1 MLPLLAAALHG
12 SCVDESG
19 SPVDWWFL
27 LKHPRWSTSTSKKT
41 HCIGD
46 CKGDTYVWVSSV
58 SSAGWQTGAAPVT
71 SADSLLGKQLAG
83 IYDGTIPNYAFYND
97 QLPNGS
103 WSEVYG
109 HSKGFLG
116 YTNDS
121 AFWVQH
127 SIPKFPNYKKDG
139 YKYQTGELWYGQH
152 AFCMTLTKE
161 ALNEIGSAMSYAYP
175 QVYDHALPDASL
187 PNINAVAAG
196 QHAASGTFSTTV
208 AAKFAQ
214 LSLLA
219 KTSAADV
226 DMLDGIVAP
235 ALQTAMFG
243 QSWLNSG
250 GPIGGYCPASG
261 GYDVLDAL
269 SITLSPEDTH
279 ATAVD
284 HSKWA
289 VAQGTS
295 HLKNAPQRMN
305 ASAAAGDWWCALDNN
320 HVDSQ
325 KTRSGL
331 AVCAQMPGVAA
342 LLHAAVAEA
351 GTCGHGPS
359 PPVIGCCKYNDDH
372 CTAGETC
379 CSASGKSYDSKSTC
393 DRYGAKHHCVW
404 HDDDH
409 QCVVE
414 SGGISNVQS

>member
-139 YKYQTGELWYGQH
+139 YEYQTGELWYGQH

-161 ALNEIGSAMSYAYP
+161 ALNEIGSAMSYASRKCTTTRFRMR
-175 QVYDHALPDASL
+175 LCR
-187 PNINAVAAG
+187 
-196 QHAASGTFSTTV
+196 TST
-208 AAKFAQ
+208 
-214 LSLLA
+214 L
-219 KTSAADV
+219 
-226 DMLDGIVAP
+226 
-235 ALQTAMFG
+235 
-243 QSWLNSG
+243 W
-250 GPIGGYCPASG
+250 
-261 GYDVLDAL
+261 
-269 SITLSPEDTH
+269 
-279 ATAVD
+279 
-284 HSKWA
+284 
-289 VAQGTS
+289 
-295 HLKNAPQRMN
+295 
-305 ASAAAGDWWCALDNN
+305 
-320 HVDSQ
+320 
-325 KTRSGL
+325 
-331 AVCAQMPGVAA
+331 
-342 LLHAAVAEA
+342 
-351 GTCGHGPS
+351 
-359 PPVIGCCKYNDDH
+359 PPVSTQPRGLFRPPLLRSSRSSRCSRKRPLLMSTCW
-372 CTAGETC
+372 TASWHRRC
-379 CSASGKSYDSKSTC
+379 RRRCSARAG
-393 DRYGAKHHCVW
+393 
-404 HDDDH
+404 
-409 QCVVE
+409 
-414 SGGISNVQS
+414 